1 VLIRE
6 IRGQKNMLSISN
18 LSVGYSSRVV
28 LGNLNLTATE
38 GELVALIGRNG
49 LGKSTL
55 LRTIARLQ
63 PALSGE
69 VMISDKPLGQYSR
82 NELAGVLSIVST
94 EQVGVSQ
101 LTIKQLVS
109 FGRFPHT
116 NWIGKMTEK
125 DTALVEEAMQL
136 VGISSLGNKNLH
148 EISDGERQ
156 RAMIARTLA
165 QDTGLILLDEP
176 TAFLDMPNRY
186 EVVHLLQQL
195 TRSKR
200 KTILFSTHDLNIAMH
215 QADKLW
221 LMINGTLHEGAPE
234 DLVLNQQFAQ
244 VFEGTKLHFDDN
256 KGEFN
261 IKHCEMQSIRLSG
274 EGKSFFW
281 TKKALERIGFAVQK
295 EENTQLADIV
305 ISEGASISWTC
316 NLHGKQFQFTSI
328 YELSKYLTTFAVV
341 NN

>member
-1 VLIRE
+1 MLI
-6 IRGQKNMLSISN
+6 LSN
-18 LSVGYSSRVV
+18 LSIGYRRRVV
-28 LGNLNLTATE
+28 MRHLNLSATE

-69 VMISDKPLGQYSR
+69 LNVAGKPLESYSR
-82 NELAGVLSIVST
+82 NELAGLLSIVST
-94 EQVGVSQ
+94 ESLGVSH
-101 LTIKQLVS
+101 LTVRQLVS

-116 NWIGKMTEK
+116 NWIGKLTEK
-125 DTALVEEAMQL
+125 DATLIEEAIQS
-136 VGISSLGNKNLH
+136 VGIASLQNKNLH

-156 RAMIARTLA
+156 RAMVARALA

-186 EVVHLLQQL
+186 ELIHLLRQL
-195 TRSKR
+195 TQTKR

-221 LMINGTLHEGAPE
+221 LMTDDLASEGAPE
-234 DLVLNQQFAQ
+234 DLILNQQFTRI
-244 VFEGTKLHFDDN
+244 FDGTKLQFDDG

-261 IKHCEMQSIRLSG
+261 IRRHDMQPIKLAG
-274 EGKSFFW
+274 EGKIYFW
-281 TKKALERIGFAVQK
+281 TKKALERSGFTVRK
-295 EENTQLADIV
+295 EEKKDIADV
-305 ISEGASISWTC
+305 IITEGDTNAWTC
-316 NLHGKQFQFTSI
+316 NSHEEQLQFTSI
-328 YELSKYLTTFAVV
+328 YKLSKYLTNFAGI
-341 NN
+341 NKKQ